1 MTTPDH
7 PARPSPAP
15 GRRTGPAAV
24 ARTLVGV
31 AVAAALVVWGLPW
44 VSGVGWGEIGR
55 VLRAVPPAHAI
66 GFQAL
71 MLAALGGYAITLA
84 ASLPDLSWPRALVLN
99 LAGSAVSKVAPGGGA
114 VGLAAT
120 FGIARSWGHRTE
132 AVATSALV
140 TGVWNLLARIAVPL
154 LALGLLWADG
164 LGLPGSLVGPLRVTS
179 IVLTVVLAL
188 LVAALASDRV
198 ARALRLAG
206 VRRRTLAVV
215 RARWPVLTLGLAIML
230 GIQWVLFHLVMR
242 DVGVTLP
249 LVPLFAGYA
258 VGRLASAVGVTPG
271 GIGLTEVATTG
282 ALVAWGADPAA
293 ASAGAVL
300 FAVVTNLMEVPIGG
314 LAWLWWAV
322 DPTGARRGGIA
333 GTDDATGD
341 VSG

>member
-1 MTTPDH
+1 
-7 PARPSPAP
+7 
-15 GRRTGPAAV
+15 
-24 ARTLVGV
+24 
-31 AVAAALVVWGLPW
+31 
-44 VSGVGWGEIGR
+44 
-55 VLRAVPPAHAI
+55 
-66 GFQAL
+66 
-71 MLAALGGYAITLA
+71 
-84 ASLPDLSWPRALVLN
+84 
-99 LAGSAVSKVAPGGGA
+99 
-114 VGLAAT
+114 
-120 FGIARSWGHRTE
+120 
-132 AVATSALV
+132 
-140 TGVWNLLARIAVPL
+140 
-154 LALGLLWADG
+154 
-164 LGLPGSLVGPLRVTS
+164 
-179 IVLTVVLAL
+179 
-188 LVAALASDRV
+188 
-198 ARALRLAG
+198 
-206 VRRRTLAVV
+206 
-215 RARWPVLTLGLAIML
+215 ML